1 MARLSARSGT
11 EMQGFKLSRETWN
24 SNLHFNFRQHIN
36 MLKVQKP
43 FLFSWQNCNLIIFY
57 LERKA
62 MQITNH
68 ILKEVMISELWHP
81 KIKIKK
87 NHLGGKIR
95 TAINT
100 EWSKWELYFL
110 RNSIHCNQI
119 YCVCGGGGTT
129 LGNLG
134 LLKGKSSGLPQAQGV
149 SCWGLLPDH
158 ASPNTML
165 FMFSSKKNEI

>member
-1 MARLSARSGT
+1 
-11 EMQGFKLSRETWN
+11 
-24 SNLHFNFRQHIN
+24 

-68 ILKEVMISELWHP
+68 ILKEVMISELWYP

-119 YCVCGGGGTT
+119 YCVCGGGGLLWVTWGC
-129 LGNLG
+129 LRGNLVVCHRHKASVAEACYLITHPPTPCYSCSLQRKMKYKNVTSCNWAMG
-134 LLKGKSSGLPQAQGV
+134 HSNNHYWKWTIAQVGKGLPK
-149 SCWGLLPDH
+149 SL
-158 ASPNTML
+158 N
-165 FMFSSKKNEI
+165 